1 MSLLIDIILAGILIC
16 CFVHGYKRG
25 FVRSLTGFV
34 GYLLAAMLSSALS
47 NMLSVSLYRSILRG
61 PMVDSVTEFLET
73 NAAAATAEQ
82 AQLFLDQLPAPAA
95 NLLANEGITADTI
108 AGQLTGTAADAAP
121 QIVDLLSPV
130 VINLSRIVL
139 MVVLFSVFMMV
150 VRIVVRTVAA
160 VFRLP
165 LLRQINGLL
174 GAAFGLLSG
183 VIVVMLLC
191 AVMQLAAPLLGQAGT
206 TQQAVQESR
215 IYQLVYENNPVY
227 SMFRDD

>member
-73 NAAAATAEQ
+73 NAAAAAAEQ

-139 MVVLFSVFMMV
+139 MV

>member
-1 MSLLIDIILAGILIC
+1 M
-16 CFVHGYKRG
+16 
-25 FVRSLTGFV
+25 
-34 GYLLAAMLSSALS
+34 
-47 NMLSVSLYRSILRG
+47 
-61 PMVDSVTEFLET
+61 
-73 NAAAATAEQ
+73 
-82 AQLFLDQLPAPAA
+82 
-95 NLLANEGITADTI
+95 
-108 AGQLTGTAADAAP
+108 
-121 QIVDLLSPV
+121 DLLSPV

-191 AVMQLAAPLLGQAGT
+191 AVMQPAAPLLGQPGT

>member
-73 NAAAATAEQ
+73 NAAAAEQ